1 MWRLIKQLN
10 DEGNGRATT
19 TLEADGQHLSGKQ
32 AANKFADNYEEVSN
46 IPVTKQHQRRDQRER
61 KTHQTTNDCM
71 DKKLTLNEL
80 QAALRQLKAKKSS
93 GPDAI
98 TNEMLTHLG
107 NKATCKLLEIFNHSW
122 ATGTLPQTWREATMI
137 PILKKGKDPKQA
149 ASYRPIS
156 LTSCVGK
163 TMERVVNASSGTW
176 RPTTFWH
183 QNKLAFG
190 SSMRLKI
197 RPHTWHRK

>member
-1 MWRLIKQLN
+1 MKVTAEPQQHWKQM
-10 DEGNGRATT
+10 D
-19 TLEADGQHLSGKQ
+19 SKQ

-46 IPVTKQHQRRDQRER
+46 TPVTKQHQREARREQRER

-80 QAALRQLKAKKSS
+80 QAALRQLKAKKFS

-122 ATGTLPQTWREATMI
+122 ATGTLPQTWI
-137 PILKKGKDPKQA
+137 Q
-149 ASYRPIS
+149 
-156 LTSCVGK
+156 
-163 TMERVVNASSGTW
+163 
-176 RPTTFWH
+176 
-183 QNKLAFG
+183 Q
-190 SSMRLKI
+190 
-197 RPHTWHRK
+197 

>member
-1 MWRLIKQLN
+1 
-10 DEGNGRATT
+10 
-19 TLEADGQHLSGKQ
+19 
-32 AANKFADNYEEVSN
+32 
-46 IPVTKQHQRRDQRER
+46 
-61 KTHQTTNDCM
+61 M

-80 QAALRQLKAKKSS
+80 HAALRQLKANKSP

-107 NKATCKLLEIFNHSW
+107 NKATCKLLEIFSHSW
-122 ATGTLPQTWREATMI
+122 ATGTLPQTWRESTMI

-149 ASYRPIS
+149 ASYRPIG

-163 TMERVVNASSGTW
+163 LWRELSTNASSGTW

-183 QNKLAFG
+183 QNKQA
-190 SSMRLKI
+190 
-197 RPHTWHRK
+197 